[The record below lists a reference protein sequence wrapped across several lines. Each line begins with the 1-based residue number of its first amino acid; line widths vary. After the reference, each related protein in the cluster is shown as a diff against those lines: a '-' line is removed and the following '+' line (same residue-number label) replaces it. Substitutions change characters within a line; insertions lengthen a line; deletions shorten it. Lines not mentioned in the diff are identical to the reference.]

1 MFPISNVD
9 DIIHNFCS
17 DDEVSL
23 TENQYPYSIENEN
36 RNKNG
41 GENGKHQYASFLNT
55 HSHVNSN
62 LIRFCC

>member
-1 MFPISNVD
+1 MLYMIF
-9 DIIHNFCS
+9 S
-17 DDEVSL
+17 DNEVSL

-55 HSHVNSN
+55 HSH
-62 LIRFCC
+62 ITAI